1 MAVRHSALFPDPR
14 PGKAQGS
21 ERTRLDHRKAD
32 GYDTQSLPGLRPY
45 MGTGDGGASRSGR
58 ASPDGHRQVPA
69 LHVQQVHRADGGGH
83 GPFPRLGIMTRCP
96 HWRRVP
102 PGLADEARA
111 RTASGCVDAAVQ
123 CQLAASHAGSEHYGF
138 LDETDR
144 GTALRLRW
152 SGADQVSLATRTDCP
167 GTGPLPHGDACCLF
181 AGHPGP
187 HTWEDGHPAEPPTH
201 H

>member
-1 MAVRHSALFPDPR
+1 
-14 PGKAQGS
+14 
-21 ERTRLDHRKAD
+21 
-32 GYDTQSLPGLRPY
+32 
-45 MGTGDGGASRSGR
+45 
-58 ASPDGHRQVPA
+58 
-69 LHVQQVHRADGGGH
+69 
-83 GPFPRLGIMTRCP
+83 MTRCP

-102 PGLADEARA
+102 PGLADEARP

-123 CQLAASHAGSEHYGF
+123 CRLAASHAGSEHYGF

-144 GTALRLRW
+144 GTALWLRW
-152 SGADQVSLATRTDCP
+152 SGADQISLTTRTDCP